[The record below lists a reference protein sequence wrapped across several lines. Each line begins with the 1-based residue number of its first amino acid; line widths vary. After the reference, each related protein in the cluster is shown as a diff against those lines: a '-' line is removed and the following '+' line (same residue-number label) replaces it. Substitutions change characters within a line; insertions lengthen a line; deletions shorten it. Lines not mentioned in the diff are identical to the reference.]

1 MNRRVQ
7 RLRARSLAAH
17 PSVSHERSYLM
28 TEFYKDNLGKH
39 SPPVLRA
46 LAFRQLCERKTITI
60 ESEEL
65 DRRGARSGRQGDAA
79 LSRADVPQPR

>member
-65 DRRGARSGRQGDAA
+65 VVGERGPVAKATP
-79 LSRADVPQPR
+79 LIPVDVPQRR